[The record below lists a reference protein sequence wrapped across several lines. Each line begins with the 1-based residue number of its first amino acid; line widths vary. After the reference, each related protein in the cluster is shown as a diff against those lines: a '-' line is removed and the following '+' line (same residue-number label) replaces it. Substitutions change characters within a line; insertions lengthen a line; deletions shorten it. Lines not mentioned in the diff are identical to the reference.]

1 MPGDS
6 GTVIADGSSAERL
19 KNLRDS
25 QLDSSPKRL
34 FLATL
39 RIRIPATAW
48 TGPFSRKHPSVRLE
62 VLSRTEVGPGRSV
75 SDYWI
80 SGPPPGVWAREIAGC
95 PDVVRVESLAEV
107 GDGCLYRITY
117 RDPPIVELY
126 RRLRLP
132 IHFPLRIQA
141 GVITWEVV
149 ARYADFQVILKYAR
163 SVDPGASVVSIRR
176 GPLRSHLPMLTDVQ
190 QKLLNQAMAAGYFAV
205 PRGITLTELARK
217 LERSKSSISESLA
230 LIEKTLM
237 ETALRPSLFVR

>member
-1 MPGDS
+1 
-6 GTVIADGSSAERL
+6 
-19 KNLRDS
+19 
-25 QLDSSPKRL
+25 
-34 FLATL
+34 
-39 RIRIPATAW
+39 
-48 TGPFSRKHPSVRLE
+48 
-62 VLSRTEVGPGRSV
+62 
-75 SDYWI
+75 
-80 SGPPPGVWAREIAGC
+80 
-95 PDVVRVESLAEV
+95 
-107 GDGCLYRITY
+107 
-117 RDPPIVELY
+117 VELY